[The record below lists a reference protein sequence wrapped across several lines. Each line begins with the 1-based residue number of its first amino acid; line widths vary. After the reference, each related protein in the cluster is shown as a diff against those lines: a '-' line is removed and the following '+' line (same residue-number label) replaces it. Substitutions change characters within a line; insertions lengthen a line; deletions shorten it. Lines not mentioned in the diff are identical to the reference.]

1 MKRNYEPTSRPS
13 SQRAP
18 GRSFHRHW
26 IAVAICAIG
35 LLGMGLI
42 SARAATQNPPD
53 LMAYQGYLTD
63 ANGAVL
69 APTTPVNYAVTFKI
83 YSVATGG
90 SSLWSEMQTVTVDKG
105 NFSVLLGVGAA
116 VPSEP
121 HAALNTVFIGG
132 DASDRYIEM
141 VPTIN
146 NVSTVMSPRLHLVS
160 SPYAMLAKTA
170 IGLYGNDG
178 SSVINMN
185 ADKLSAGTVADA
197 RLSANVA
204 LRNAANTFS
213 AAQTFSVGVTANA
226 GIAFLGNVRGWS
238 DSSTIEAPYIVGRG
252 TVPIG
257 TITAYYGELAALPS
271 YWHECDGGTYSGR
284 ATPNLRGRFIVGAG
298 SGSAMNTSYNTS
310 GGSTSV
316 TLYPGNLPPHTHQ
329 TKDGVFSER
338 SNWINGAFWSE
349 YLGYNNYGS
358 GDSDGDNTYVYM
370 RWVTTEPGNGLNST
384 PFSILPPWYSLYYI
398 MRVQ

>member
-69 APTTPVNYAVTFKI
+69 AASAPANYSVVFKI

-90 SSLWSEMQTVTVDKG
+90 NSLWSEQQAVTVDKG
-105 NFSVLLGVGAA
+105 NFSVLLGVGTA
-116 VPSEP
+116 VGSDP
-121 HAALNTVFIGG
+121 HNALSTVFIGG

-141 VPTIN
+141 VPTIS
-146 NVSTVMSPRLHLVS
+146 NVATVMTPRLHLVT

-170 IGLYGNDG
+170 IGLYNNDG
-178 SSVINMN
+178 SSVTSLN
-185 ADKLSAGTVADA
+185 ASQLSAGTISDA

-257 TITAYYGELAALPS
+257 TITAYYGELASLPS

-284 ATPNLRGRFIVGAG
+284 TTPNLRGRFIVGAG

-398 MRVQ
+398 MRVE